1 MKQQSAYSY
10 PTDIFKQTT
19 PDESQ
24 DVPAPI
30 WQPWYKGYLTG
41 SEIYERMLPDGEGK
55 CLRIDGPGESAFY
68 LDQKGRIKLLGG
80 QRNKELGPD
89 SGKLDVK
96 CAGSQVKFTEPSNFV
111 FEEGESEDGQ
121 ALNVLCYGDY
131 VEESKGSERHIKA
144 QKIIITATEEL
155 MLIGGTQ
162 VNIQAGSTGGGTI
175 SMSAGTIEQVA
186 DNSKETIIGQKMT
199 YGVAEDTKVSFDP
212 RASVN
217 VVSPGHINHKIL
229 GDLKTWVGG
238 IEQRIIAGGPA
249 APPLIQDRATTYSME
264 ATLGNVDF
272 TSVAGLMNLT
282 SGTITNIT
290 AGGAMNITATG
301 NVNIKGATI
310 FLN

>member
-1 MKQQSAYSY
+1 MKQQAASSY

-19 PDESQ
+19 PDETQEQSL
-24 DVPAPI
+24 PI
-30 WQPWYKGYLTG
+30 WQPWYKGALTG

-55 CLRIDGPGESAFY
+55 CLRIDGPGPSALY

-89 SGKLDVK
+89 SGKLDIK
-96 CAGSQVKFTEPSNFV
+96 CAGSTVNFSEPSDFV
-111 FEEGESEDGQ
+111 FEEGQSEDGI
-121 ALNVLCYGDY
+121 ALSVLCSGDY
-131 VEESKGSERHIKA
+131 VEETRGSTRHIKA

-155 MLIGGTQ
+155 MLIGQNQ
-162 VNIQAGSTGGGTI
+162 VNIQAGSNGGGTI
-175 SMSAGTIEQVA
+175 TMNAGNIEHVTN
-186 DNSKETIIGQKMT
+186 NSKEVILGQKMT
-199 YGVAEDTKVSFDP
+199 FGVSEDTKVSFDP

-238 IEQRIIAGGPA
+238 IEQHIVAGGPA
-249 APPLIQDRATTYSME
+249 APPLIKDRSTTFTAKATV
-264 ATLGNVDF
+264 GNIDF
-272 TSVAGLMNLT
+272 TSVAGIMNLT
-282 SGTITNIT
+282 SGTVTNIT

-301 NVNIKGATI
+301 VVNVKGATI